1 MKKLLVFLLCFLIL
15 CFPLTAFAEEME
27 NVEDSTVVETP
38 VEEETPPN
46 DNTPDGDSAGTPE
59 GDIPADAPTE
69 ETPVEDIK
77 TTVLTV
83 SDAIVDW
90 IMENKEAIA
99 FIVSIIGSCVAIYVK
114 LGANTKAT
122 RVMNDNA
129 VTIATESAAQMS
141 EAQGVISNAATVV
154 TGYDAKITE
163 LLGAFTKLMEENKT
177 LKADVT
183 ELKNYLH
190 TATDANVELGNE
202 IGELLELA
210 NIPNHV
216 KDRMGTRHLEAV
228 RAILDAEARANVVMA
243 DTKAVDATVEEVKE
257 NDSKEA

>member
-27 NVEDSTVVETP
+27 NVEDSTVIETP

-46 DNTPDGDSAGTPE
+46 DNTPEGDSADTPK
-59 GDIPADAPTE
+59 GDIPADAPME
-69 ETPVEDIK
+69 ETTVEDIK
-77 TTVLTV
+77 KTALTV

-90 IMENKEAIA
+90 IMENQEVIA
-99 FIVSIIGSCVAIYVK
+99 FIISIIGSCVAIYVK
-114 LGANTKAT
+114 LSANTKAT

-129 VTIATESAAQMS
+129 VTIATESAAQMQNS
-141 EAQGVISNAATVV
+141 SDVISNAATVV

-163 LLGAFTKLMEENKT
+163 LLGAFTKLMSENKS
-177 LKADVT
+177 LKTDIT
-183 ELKNYLH
+183 ELKNYLR

-210 NIPNHV
+210 NIPNYV

-228 RAILDAEARANVVMA
+228 RAILDAEAHANVVMEE
-243 DTKAVDATVEEVKE
+243 TKAVDATVEEVKE
-257 NDSKEA
+257 NEEA

>member
-27 NVEDSTVVETP
+27 NVEDSTAVETS
-38 VEEETPPN
+38 VEKETPPN
-46 DNTPDGDSAGTPE
+46 DNTPEGDSVDTPE
-59 GDIPADAPTE
+59 GDIPAE

-77 TTVLTV
+77 TTALTV

-90 IMENKEAIA
+90 IMENQDVIA
-99 FIVSIIGSCVAIYVK
+99 FIVSIIGSCVAIYIK
-114 LGANTKAT
+114 LSANTKAT

-129 VTIATESAAQMS
+129 VTIATESAAQMQNS
-141 EAQGVISNAATVV
+141 RDVISNAATVV
-154 TGYDAKITE
+154 TGYDTKITE
-163 LLGAFTKLMEENKT
+163 LLGAFTQLMSENKT
-177 LKADVT
+177 LKADIT

-190 TATDANVELGNE
+190 TATNANVELGNE

-228 RAILDAEARANVVMA
+228 RAILDAEARANVIME

-257 NDSKEA
+257 NDEA